1 MSVALDAN
9 VLLYASDAS
18 SEFHERALKI
28 LHESVEG
35 RGLLY
40 LFWPVLMAY
49 LRISTHPS
57 IFANPLSSEDAIA
70 NVSQLVKRANVR
82 TPGEAKD
89 FLEVFQEST
98 AGLTVRGNLVP
109 DAHVVAL
116 MRQYDVKTII
126 SRDRDF
132 RKFDGIK
139 VADPFQ

>member
-18 SEFHERALKI
+18 SEFHEVALKT
-28 LHESVEG
+28 LHESAEG
-35 RGLLY
+35 AGLLY

-70 NVSQLVKRANVR
+70 NISQLVKRANVR
-82 TPGEAKD
+82 TPGESEN
-89 FLEVFQEST
+89 FLQTFHEST
-98 AGLTVRGNLVP
+98 AGMIVRGNLVP

-116 MRQYDVKTII
+116 MRQYGVKTII
-126 SRDRDF
+126 SHDRDF

-139 VADPFQ
+139 VVDPFQ

>member
-1 MSVALDAN
+1 MSAALDAN

-18 SEFHERALKI
+18 SEFHERALKT
-28 LHESVEG
+28 LHELAEG
-35 RGLLY
+35 RELLY
-40 LFWPVLMAY
+40 LFWPMLMAY

-70 NVSQLVKRANVR
+70 NISQLTERANVR
-82 TPGEAKD
+82 TPGEAED
-89 FLEVFQEST
+89 FLQIFNEST
-98 AGLTVRGNLVP
+98 ADLTIRGNLVP

-126 SRDRDF
+126 SHDRDF

-139 VADPFQ
+139 VADPFK